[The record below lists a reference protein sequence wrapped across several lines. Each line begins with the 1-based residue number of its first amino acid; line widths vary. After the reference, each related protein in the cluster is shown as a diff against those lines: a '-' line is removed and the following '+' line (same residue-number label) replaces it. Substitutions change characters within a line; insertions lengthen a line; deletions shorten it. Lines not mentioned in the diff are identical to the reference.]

1 MKAIEE
7 KLLQEDQ
14 DKMTMNV
21 EEMNEDDLEL
31 LLEDSMDEESDDD
44 AKAEE
49 VQKLLKDAEIEK
61 QNKGIGGL
69 LNALPVSESMSALT
83 GSSKAQDETMAS
95 NKGGEK
101 RDDVQKKSFF
111 FKDLAFLKKTK
122 SERAKEN
129 KTSENEADN
138 EAKQDSVRPEVA
150 GEKIDDENSVE
161 SKSSGESK
169 RGGSEGGKRKKR
181 KRRKSK
187 KK

>member
-1 MKAIEE
+1 MKKGFFSSNAKKKQEYEEDDSDEDSDEMKAIEE

-69 LNALPVSESMSALT
+69 LNALPVSESMSSLT

-95 NKGGEK
+95 NEGGEK

-111 FKDLAFLKKTK
+111 KDLAFFERRRNLKGPKK
-122 SERAKEN
+122 IRLQKM
-129 KTSENEADN
+129 
-138 EAKQDSVRPEVA
+138 KQIVKQSKILL
-150 GEKIDDENSVE
+150 GLKLQEK
-161 SKSSGESK
+161 K
-169 RGGSEGGKRKKR
+169 
-181 KRRKSK
+181 
-187 KK
+187 

>member
-1 MKAIEE
+1 MTIEE

-14 DKMTMNV
+14 EKMAMNV

-83 GSSKAQDETMAS
+83 GSSKAEDKTMAS
-95 NKGGEK
+95 NEGGEK

-111 FKDLAFLKKTK
+111 QRFGLFRRKTK

-129 KTSENEADN
+129 KTSEKEPDD
-138 EAKQDSVRPEVA
+138 EAKQDSVGPEIA
-150 GEKIDDENSVE
+150 EKKN
-161 SKSSGESK
+161 
-169 RGGSEGGKRKKR
+169 
-181 KRRKSK
+181 RR
-187 KK
+187 

>member
-1 MKAIEE
+1 MKKGFLVQMQKKQEYEEDDSDEDSDEMKAIEE
-7 KLLQEDQ
+7 KLLEDQ

-69 LNALPVSESMSALT
+69 LNALPVSESMSSLT

-95 NKGGEK
+95 NEGGEK

-111 FKDLAFLKKTK
+111 KDLAFFERRRNLKG
-122 SERAKEN
+122 
-129 KTSENEADN
+129 
-138 EAKQDSVRPEVA
+138 Q
-150 GEKIDDENSVE
+150 
-161 SKSSGESK
+161 
-169 RGGSEGGKRKKR
+169 RK
-181 KRRKSK
+181 
-187 KK
+187 